1 MKENSIIYKKINPND
16 IKVIDGF
23 NQRLDFGD
31 IDELAA
37 QIKEQGLLE
46 AISVVPFT
54 DDSGAEK
61 YLLINGE
68 RRYRAIMKLIDDG
81 VDVGLIKANIL
92 PNNLTDDELFTQQF
106 MRNEGKKF
114 TEIELA
120 HICKKLKDLGC
131 TNSEIAK
138 KLGKNPGVITYCLQ
152 MLDYDPRIIEMLEN
166 GEICGSDVRRVYVA
180 ARKKYGKDEW
190 EAKANEEIL
199 SLRKKA
205 AETKEDT
212 EDATVKTSIKESD
225 LYGDVKDTKIF
236 FEGVKMFINYCSH
249 YERKTGHEID
259 ADLFEMFADM
269 MDGKKMTLRNG
280 VTLRELFEKM
290 IHQGGAKEAL

>member
-1 MKENSIIYKKINPND
+1 MKENSIIYKKIDPRD

-46 AISVVPFT
+46 AISVVPFK
-54 DDSGAEK
+54 DEQDQEK

-68 RRYRAIMKLIDDG
+68 RRYRALMKLIEDG
-81 VDVGLIKANIL
+81 VDVGLVKANIL
-92 PNNLTDDELFTQQF
+92 PQNLTDDELFTQQF

-131 TNSEIAK
+131 TNSDIAK
-138 KLGKNPGVITYCLQ
+138 KLGKNPGVVTYALQ
-152 MLDYDPRIIEMLEN
+152 MLDYDPRIVEMLEN
-166 GEICGSDVRRVYVA
+166 GEICGSDVRRVYTA
-180 ARKKYGKDEW
+180 ARKKYGQDEW

-199 SLRKKA
+199 AQRKK
-205 AETKEDT
+205 TVDT
-212 EDATVKTSIKESD
+212 TENEDAPVKVSIKESD
-225 LYGDVKDTKIF
+225 LYGDVKDSKAF
-236 FEGVKMFINYCSH
+236 FAGIKVFINYCSH
-249 YERKTGHEID
+249 YERKAGHELD
-259 ADLFEMFADM
+259 ADLFEMYLRMKSDS
-269 MDGKKMTLRNG
+269 KLTLRD
-280 VTLRELFEKM
+280 LFEELMAEEK
-290 IHQGGAKEAL
+290 KEAR